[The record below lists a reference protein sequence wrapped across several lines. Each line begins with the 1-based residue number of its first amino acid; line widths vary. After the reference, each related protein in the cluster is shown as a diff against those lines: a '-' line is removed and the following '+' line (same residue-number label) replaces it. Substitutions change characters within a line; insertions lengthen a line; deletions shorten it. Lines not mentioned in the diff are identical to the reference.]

1 MPVKFELSDGSYVTL
16 GWGLRERRQP
26 IVRVSFDEGGRRT
39 LMLASPAHARGWM
52 ADILHRGGAEELAEA
67 FRHAA
72 WEARKLSRLIGLD
85 GTLNEDDAPPVED
98 LAGHR
103 TLVRAGSA

>member
-52 ADILHRGGAEELAEA
+52 ADILHRGEPKSWPRPSVMRPG
-67 FRHAA
+67 R
-72 WEARKLSRLIGLD
+72 
-85 GTLNEDDAPPVED
+85 P
-98 LAGHR
+98 
-103 TLVRAGSA
+103 GS